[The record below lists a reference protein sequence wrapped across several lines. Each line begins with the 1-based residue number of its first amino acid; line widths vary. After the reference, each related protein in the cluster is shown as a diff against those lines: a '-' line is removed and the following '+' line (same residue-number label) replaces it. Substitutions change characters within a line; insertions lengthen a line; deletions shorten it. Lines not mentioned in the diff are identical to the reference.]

1 MSNKTSIRRNPDRK
15 ARHIDTIATS
25 IAFPFN
31 ENQAFVYDP
40 NRTYSVERIE
50 EHRHDSNG
58 EVWFLVKWERYVKK
72 DWVPERN
79 MRCRRT
85 IQSYFSVRNNSN
97 NRRTKKFASH
107 GKAAKRVNP
116 KVKFHKKVA
125 LRHAQEAAEAA
136 ALADILVE
144 TEAVEEDETDM
155 EMMDVIGVSED
166 HSDNGGDN
174 HGPPTAPT
182 VLFNT

>member
-1 MSNKTSIRRNPDRK
+1 MLNKTSIRRNPDRK
-15 ARHIDTIATS
+15 ARHLDTITTS

-50 EHRHDSNG
+50 EHQHDSHD
-58 EVWFLVKWERYVKK
+58 EVWFLVKWEGYLKK

-79 MRCRRT
+79 MRCKRT

-107 GKAAKRVNP
+107 GKAAEA
-116 KVKFHKKVA
+116 VA
-125 LRHAQEAAEAA
+125 LT
-136 ALADILVE
+136 DILVE
-144 TEAVEEDETDM
+144 TEVVAAAEDVEEDETDT
-155 EMMDVIGVSED
+155 EMMDASGISED

-182 VLFNT
+182 VLFST

>member
-1 MSNKTSIRRNPDRK
+1 MLNKTSIRRNPDRK
-15 ARHIDTIATS
+15 ARHLDTITTS

-50 EHRHDSNG
+50 EHQHDSHD
-58 EVWFLVKWERYVKK
+58 EVWFLVKWEGYLKK

-79 MRCRRT
+79 MRCKRT

-107 GKAAKRVNP
+107 GKAAKRVNS
-116 KVKFHKKVA
+116 KVKFHQKVA
-125 LRHAQEAAEAA
+125 LRRARGSGSRGADRHSVVAAAE
-136 ALADILVE
+136 D
-144 TEAVEEDETDM
+144 VEEDETDT
-155 EMMDVIGVSED
+155 EMMDASGISED

-182 VLFNT
+182 VLF